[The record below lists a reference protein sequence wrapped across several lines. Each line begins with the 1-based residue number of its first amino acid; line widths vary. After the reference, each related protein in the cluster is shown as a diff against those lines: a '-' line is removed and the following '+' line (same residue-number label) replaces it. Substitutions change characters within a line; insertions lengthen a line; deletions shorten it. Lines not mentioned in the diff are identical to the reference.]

1 MSTTTVRL
9 SKETHQGLRQIA
21 LTEGK
26 SIQTVLEGLVSDYRR
41 RRMLEEGNRAY
52 AALRQD
58 PQAWAEEMDERS
70 AWESTLSDGLKAG
83 E

>member
-9 SKETHQGLRQIA
+9 SKETHLGLRQIA

-26 SIQTVLEGLVSDYRR
+26 SIQTVLEVLVSNYRR
-41 RRMLEEGNRAY
+41 RKMLEDGNRAY
-52 AALRQD
+52 AALRRN
-58 PQAWAEEMDERS
+58 PQAWADEMEERS
-70 AWESTLSDGLKAG
+70 AWENTLADGLKDD

>member
-41 RRMLEEGNRAY
+41 RRMLEEGNSAY
-52 AALRQD
+52 AALRRD
-58 PQAWAEEMDERS
+58 PQAWAEEMEERS
-70 AWESTLSDGLKAG
+70 LWENTLADGLKDC
-83 E
+83 

>member
-9 SKETHQGLRQIA
+9 SKETHLGLRQIA

-26 SIQTVLEGLVSDYRR
+26 SIQTVLDGLVSDYRR

-52 AALRQD
+52 AALRRD
-58 PQAWAEEMDERS
+58 PEAWAEEMEERS
-70 AWESTLSDGLKAG
+70 AWETTLADGLKDD